1 MMYPPA
7 VINKILS
14 ERIIKSIEVKDGLL
28 IKEFIRA
35 YLVKIMVS
43 KTINRFL

>member
-1 MMYPPA
+1 MYPPA
-7 VINKILS
+7 VISKILS
-14 ERIIKSIEVKDGLL
+14 ERIIKSIEVKDGSL